1 MRAGKVGVGG
11 QKSVEG
17 CKIIRAGY
25 GVLHQV
31 HPGAGDGFVILFSGA
46 MMRRIAPDT
55 GGHALAAGLVT
66 EAVDIDPGEAQMVA
80 VMESRIRQGAALY
93 RVHEFVVR
101 GAHIIT
107 ISYYTIMALLLI
119 PPIHRATHRIG
130 LYIGR
135 APGLSVT
142 QAEAHIL
149 AHLAG
154 EGESTIALLHQALA
168 HKRSTLTS
176 ILDRLAERGFIVR
189 ESDAKDRRTFR
200 VRLTPNGARVA
211 KKVSAWLERL
221 ERAALSQITPAEL
234 RGFTKVV
241 RTLQELAES
250 R

>member
-1 MRAGKVGVGG
+1 M
-11 QKSVEG
+11 S
-17 CKIIRAGY
+17 
-25 GVLHQV
+25 
-31 HPGAGDGFVILFSGA
+31 
-46 MMRRIAPDT
+46 RIAPDA
-55 GGHALAAGLVT
+55 GGHALASRLV
-66 EAVDIDPGEAQMVA
+66 AKAAHVYPSQADVVA
-80 VMESRIRQGAALY
+80 VMKRGVGQGAGLD
-93 RVHEFVVR
+93 RFPEFFVR
-101 GAHIIT
+101 CCRAHIIT

-154 EGESTIALLHQALA
+154 AGDCTIAQLHQVFA

-189 ESDAKDRRTFR
+189 ESDARDRRSFH
-200 VRLTPNGARVA
+200 VRLTPNGAKAA

-221 ERAALSQITPAEL
+221 ERAVLARLAPAQL

-241 RTLQELAES
+241 STLQEQAKG